1 MKTILVP
8 MEPHDAI
15 PSVLRTALLLGQS
28 FGSYIEGVAVGP
40 DISQVLAVDIPVV
53 APSIL
58 DDATRRDIAARS
70 RQQFERFM
78 NEHGV
83 SERFEEPNGL
93 SFGWHADAM
102 QSDPL
107 VASHARV
114 FDVTVLG
121 RPGQRGDTPR
131 MMTLEEI
138 LFESGRPILVAPPEP
153 PQGLGR
159 CILIAWNA
167 SLETARAVAFA
178 MPLLVRSARVIVLS
192 VEGGMV
198 PGPTGQQLA
207 RSLRVHGIPAQAV
220 DARHEGRATGE
231 VILRNA
237 RDMGADLVVKGA
249 YTQSR
254 LRQMIFGGA
263 TRHLLE
269 HAPLPLLMAH

>member
-15 PSVLRTALLLGQS
+15 PSVLRTALLLGQA
-28 FGSYIEGVAVGP
+28 FGSYIEGVAIGP
-40 DISQVLAVDIPVV
+40 DISQALAVDIPVV

-58 DDATRRDIAARS
+58 DDATRREIAGRS
-70 RQQFERFM
+70 RQQFEQYM
-78 NEHGV
+78 TGNGV
-83 SERFEEPNGL
+83 PERFEEPSDL

-121 RPGQRGDTPR
+121 RPGQGGDTPR

-153 PQGLGR
+153 PQELGR
-159 CILIAWNA
+159 CIVIAWNG

-178 MPLLVRSARVIVLS
+178 MPLLVRSARVIVLT
-192 VEGGMV
+192 VEGGTV
-198 PGPTGQQLA
+198 PGPTGEQLA

-220 DARHEGRATGE
+220 EVRQEGRSTGE
-231 VILRNA
+231 AILRSA
-237 RDMGADLVVKGA
+237 REMAADLVVKGA

-269 HAPLPLLMAH
+269 HAHLPLLMAH